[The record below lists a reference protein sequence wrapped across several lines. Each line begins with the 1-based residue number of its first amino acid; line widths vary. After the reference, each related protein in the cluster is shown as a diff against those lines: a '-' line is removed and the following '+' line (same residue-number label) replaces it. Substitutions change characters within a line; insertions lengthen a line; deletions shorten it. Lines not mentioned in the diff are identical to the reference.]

1 MKKLGNKNILYA
13 VWIILC
19 AATAFLGGF
28 GHSMLINYAFLAV
41 MGLLILIVD
50 RHGLSKICR
59 ITKDLKGITE
69 TFSEAEAQ
77 GTQGNEAY
85 LSLMESMHF
94 TYPET
99 EGDWMRLQESWKS
112 SDGMDCDVEDYIF
125 ESELL
130 ESCNYNV
137 CTQVAGILTAL
148 GILGTFL
155 GLVLGLRS
163 FDFSNADQMTS
174 SVEALVGGLNVA
186 FYTSIYGVTLSIL
199 YNIIFRR
206 ITTGLTQELN
216 HFYDAFNSA
225 LEPVSQKAMVERM
238 DSRQAENNALMQD
251 IKALL
256 DERLGERLGHQ
267 MAETLT
273 PVFDRIIQSL
283 DSMMLDFHKEQ
294 ANSLEKIVDAFVDRM
309 GGALNSHVKA
319 LGESVDELSQAQKTM
334 SVELQRLIKQ
344 IVKTSKDTSQINEHA
359 GIILEQLSG
368 YIPLLTQTSQD
379 SAKVIENMTQWS
391 EDVQKMTDTQQKV
404 MKEMAVEQN
413 ELLKVMAEHE
423 GNLDQ
428 TCEEISANQQQ
439 LSESLTEFTK
449 AAQIIAEREEDPLQL
464 DGIKDMLSGYM
475 TTMQKLQQESAQN
488 IENIQSAGIKEML
501 TYVSAQTEAN
511 AKESQAVQ
519 QKLTEELQKLAKT
532 QEDIVFLNAK
542 IANTLSSLTGTGKIQ
557 LPSKGMQQD
566 EEKWSKVLN
575 EKMDAWIREQKAFQ
589 ERLLQLEEERSQPFW
604 SRWGR
609 K

>member
-1 MKKLGNKNILYA
+1 MKKSGNKNILYA
-13 VWIILC
+13 VWGILC

-28 GHSMLINYAFLAV
+28 SHSMLINYAFLAV

-69 TFSEAEAQ
+69 TFSEAEAK

-225 LEPVSQKAMVERM
+225 LEPVSQKAMAERM
-238 DSRQAENNALMQD
+238 DSRQAENNALMQE
-251 IKALL
+251 IKELL
-256 DERLGERLGHQ
+256 DERLGERLGCQ

-368 YIPLLTQTSQD
+368 YIPILTQTSQD

-404 MKEMAVEQN
+404 MKEMTVEQN
-413 ELLKVMAEHE
+413 ELLKTMAEHE
-423 GNLDQ
+423 AHLDQ
-428 TCEEISANQQQ
+428 TCEQINLNQQQ
-439 LSESLTEFTK
+439 LSDSLVQFTK
-449 AAQIIAEREEDPLQL
+449 AAETLAEREQDPMQFED
-464 DGIKDMLSGYM
+464 IKDMLSGYM

-488 IENIQSAGIKEML
+488 IENIQS
-501 TYVSAQTEAN
+501 V
-511 AKESQAVQ
+511 
-519 QKLTEELQKLAKT
+519 
-532 QEDIVFLNAK
+532 
-542 IANTLSSLTGTGKIQ
+542 GTGKIQ
-557 LPSKGMQQD
+557 LPSKGLQQD

>member
-309 GGALNSHVKA
+309 GGALKSHVKA

-379 SAKVIENMTQWS
+379 SAKVIENMVKWS
-391 EDVQKMTDTQQKV
+391 EDIQKMTDTQHLAMEK
-404 MKEMAVEQN
+404 MTVEQN
-413 ELLKVMAEHE
+413 DLLKVMAEHE

-542 IANTLSSLTGTGKIQ
+542 IANTLPSLTGTGKIQ
-557 LPSKGMQQD
+557 LPSKGLQQD

>member
-225 LEPVSQKAMVERM
+225 LEPVSQKAMAERM

-379 SAKVIENMTQWS
+379 SAKVIENMVKWS
-391 EDVQKMTDTQQKV
+391 EDIQKMTDTQHLAMEK
-404 MKEMAVEQN
+404 MTVEQN
-413 ELLKVMAEHE
+413 DLLKVMAEHE

-439 LSESLTEFTK
+439 LSESLVQFTK
-449 AAQIIAEREEDPLQL
+449 AAETLAEREQDPMQFED
-464 DGIKDMLSGYM
+464 IKDMLSGYM
-475 TTMQKLQQESAQN
+475 TTMQQLQRESAQN
-488 IENIQSAGIKEML
+488 IENIQSAGIREML

-557 LPSKGMQQD
+557 LPSKGLQQD

>member
-1 MKKLGNKNILYA
+1 MA
-13 VWIILC
+13 
-19 AATAFLGGF
+19 
-28 GHSMLINYAFLAV
+28 
-41 MGLLILIVD
+41 
-50 RHGLSKICR
+50 
-59 ITKDLKGITE
+59 
-69 TFSEAEAQ
+69 
-77 GTQGNEAY
+77 
-85 LSLMESMHF
+85 
-94 TYPET
+94 
-99 EGDWMRLQESWKS
+99 
-112 SDGMDCDVEDYIF
+112 
-125 ESELL
+125 
-130 ESCNYNV
+130 
-137 CTQVAGILTAL
+137 
-148 GILGTFL
+148 
-155 GLVLGLRS
+155 
-163 FDFSNADQMTS
+163 
-174 SVEALVGGLNVA
+174 
-186 FYTSIYGVTLSIL
+186 
-199 YNIIFRR
+199 
-206 ITTGLTQELN
+206 
-216 HFYDAFNSA
+216 
-225 LEPVSQKAMVERM
+225 ERM
-238 DSRQAENNALMQD
+238 DSRQAENNALMQE
-251 IKALL
+251 IKELL
-256 DERLGERLGHQ
+256 DERLGERLGYQ
-267 MAETLT
+267 MSETLT

-368 YIPLLTQTSQD
+368 YIPILTQISQD

-413 ELLKVMAEHE
+413 ELLKTMAEHE
-423 GNLDQ
+423 AHLDQ
-428 TCEEISANQQQ
+428 TCEQINLNQQQ
-439 LSESLTEFTK
+439 LSDSLTEFTK

-488 IENIQSAGIKEML
+488 IENIQSAG
-501 TYVSAQTEAN
+501 
-511 AKESQAVQ
+511 
-519 QKLTEELQKLAKT
+519 
-532 QEDIVFLNAK
+532 
-542 IANTLSSLTGTGKIQ
+542 TGKIQ
-557 LPSKGMQQD
+557 LSSKGLQQD

>member
-1 MKKLGNKNILYA
+1 MKKSGNKNILYA
-13 VWIILC
+13 VWGILC

-28 GHSMLINYAFLAV
+28 SHSMLINYAFLAV
-41 MGLLILIVD
+41 MGLLILIAD

-69 TFSEAEAQ
+69 TFSEAEAK

-225 LEPVSQKAMVERM
+225 LEPVSQKAMAERM
-238 DSRQAENNALMQD
+238 DSRQAENNALMQE
-251 IKALL
+251 IKELL
-256 DERLGERLGHQ
+256 DERLGERLGYQ
-267 MAETLT
+267 MSETLT

-391 EDVQKMTDTQQKV
+391 EDVQKMTDTQYLAMEK
-404 MKEMAVEQN
+404 MTVEQN
-413 ELLKVMAEHE
+413 DLLKVMAEHE

-511 AKESQAVQ
+511 AKEGQAVQ
-519 QKLTEELQKLAKT
+519 QKMTEELQKLAKT

-557 LPSKGMQQD
+557 LPSKGLQQD

>member
-186 FYTSIYGVTLSIL
+186 FYTSIYGITLSIL

-379 SAKVIENMTQWS
+379 SAKVIENMVKWS
-391 EDVQKMTDTQQKV
+391 EDIQKMTDTQHLAMEK
-404 MKEMAVEQN
+404 MTVEQN
-413 ELLKVMAEHE
+413 DLLKVMAEHE

-557 LPSKGMQQD
+557 LPSKGLQQD

>member
-1 MKKLGNKNILYA
+1 MKKSGNKNILYV
-13 VWIILC
+13 VWGILC

-28 GHSMLINYAFLAV
+28 SHSMLINYAFLAV

-69 TFSEAEAQ
+69 TFSEAEAK
-77 GTQGNEAY
+77 GTRGNEAY

-225 LEPVSQKAMVERM
+225 LEPVSQKAMAERM
-238 DSRQAENNALMQD
+238 DSRQAENNALMQE
-251 IKALL
+251 IKELL
-256 DERLGERLGHQ
+256 DERLGERLGCQ

-413 ELLKVMAEHE
+413 ELLKTMAEHE

-439 LSESLTEFTK
+439 LSDSLTEFTK

-488 IENIQSAGIKEML
+488 IENIQSAG
-501 TYVSAQTEAN
+501 
-511 AKESQAVQ
+511 
-519 QKLTEELQKLAKT
+519 
-532 QEDIVFLNAK
+532 
-542 IANTLSSLTGTGKIQ
+542 TG
-557 LPSKGMQQD
+557 
-566 EEKWSKVLN
+566 
-575 EKMDAWIREQKAFQ
+575 
-589 ERLLQLEEERSQPFW
+589 
-604 SRWGR
+604 
-609 K
+609 

>member
-69 TFSEAEAQ
+69 TFSEAEAK

>member
-94 TYPET
+94 TYPEI

-379 SAKVIENMTQWS
+379 SAKVIENMVKWS
-391 EDVQKMTDTQQKV
+391 EDIQKMTDTQHLAMEK
-404 MKEMAVEQN
+404 MTVEQN
-413 ELLKVMAEHE
+413 DLLKVMAEHE

-475 TTMQKLQQESAQN
+475 TTMQQLQRESAQN
-488 IENIQSAGIKEML
+488 IENIQSAGIREML

-557 LPSKGMQQD
+557 LPSKGLQQD

>member
-379 SAKVIENMTQWS
+379 SAKVIENMVKWS
-391 EDVQKMTDTQQKV
+391 EDIQKMTDTQHLAMEK
-404 MKEMAVEQN
+404 MTVEQN
-413 ELLKVMAEHE
+413 DLLKVMAEHE

-428 TCEEISANQQQ
+428 TCEEISVNQQQ

-557 LPSKGMQQD
+557 LPSKGLQQD

>member
-137 CTQVAGILTAL
+137 CTQVASILTAL

-368 YIPLLTQTSQD
+368 YIPLLTQISQD
-379 SAKVIENMTQWS
+379 SAKVIENMVKWS
-391 EDVQKMTDTQQKV
+391 EDIQKMTDTQHLAMEK
-404 MKEMAVEQN
+404 MTVEQN
-413 ELLKVMAEHE
+413 DLLKVMAEHE

-557 LPSKGMQQD
+557 LPSKGLQQD

>member
-59 ITKDLKGITE
+59 ITKDVKGITE

-379 SAKVIENMTQWS
+379 SAKVIENMVKWS
-391 EDVQKMTDTQQKV
+391 EDIQKMTDTQHLAMEK
-404 MKEMAVEQN
+404 MTVEQN
-413 ELLKVMAEHE
+413 DLLKVMAEHE

-439 LSESLTEFTK
+439 LSESLVQFTK
-449 AAQIIAEREEDPLQL
+449 AAETLAEREQDPMQFED
-464 DGIKDMLSGYM
+464 IKDMLSGYM

-488 IENIQSAGIKEML
+488 IENIQSAGIREML

-557 LPSKGMQQD
+557 LPSKGLQQD

>member
-1 MKKLGNKNILYA
+1 MKKSGNKNLLYA
-13 VWIILC
+13 AWIALC
-19 AATAFLGGF
+19 AATAVLGGF
-28 GHSMLINYAFLAV
+28 NRSMLINYVFLAL
-41 MGLLILIVD
+41 MGMLIFIAD
-50 RHGLSKICR
+50 KHGISKVCR
-59 ITKDLKGITE
+59 ISYDLKRITDALL
-69 TFSEAEAQ
+69 EAKAK
-77 GTQGNEAY
+77 GTRGNKAY
-85 LSLMESMHF
+85 LALMERMHF

-99 EGDWMRLQESWKS
+99 EGDWMRLRESWKS
-112 SDGMDCDVEDYIF
+112 SDGMDCNVEDYIF
-125 ESELL
+125 ESEIL

-155 GLVLGLRS
+155 GLVMGLRS

-186 FYTSIYGVTLSIL
+186 FYTSIYGVSLSIL

-206 ITTGLTQELN
+206 TTTGLTQELN
-216 HFYDAFNSA
+216 HFYDAFHSV
-225 LEPVSQKAMVERM
+225 LEPVSQKAMAERM

-273 PVFDRIIQSL
+273 PVFDRIVQAL

-294 ANSLEKIVDAFVDRM
+294 ANSLEKIVDAFVDKM

-319 LGESVDELSQAQKTM
+319 LGESVNALSQAQREM
-334 SVELQRLIKQ
+334 SIELYKLIRQ
-344 IVKTSKDTSQINEHA
+344 IVKTGQNTSQINEHA
-359 GIILEQLSG
+359 GIILEQLSN
-368 YIPLLTQTSQD
+368 YIPLLEQNSQD
-379 SAKVIENMTQWS
+379 SAKVIENMVKWS
-391 EDVQKMTDTQQKV
+391 EDIQKMTDTQHLAMEK
-404 MKEMAVEQN
+404 MAVEQN
-413 ELLKVMAEHE
+413 DLLKTMAEHE
-423 GNLDQ
+423 AHLDQ
-428 TCEEISANQQQ
+428 TCEQINLNQQQ
-439 LSESLTEFTK
+439 LSDSLTEFTK
-449 AAQIIAEREEDPLQL
+449 AAQIMAEREEDPLQI
-464 DGIKDMLSGYM
+464 DDIKDMLTAYM
-475 TTMQKLQQESAQN
+475 TTMQKLQQENAQN
-488 IENIQSAGIKEML
+488 IENIQSAGIREML

-519 QKLTEELQKLAKT
+519 QKMTEELQKLAKT

-557 LPSKGMQQD
+557 LPSKGLQQD

-575 EKMDAWIREQKAFQ
+575 EKMDAWIKEQKAFQ
-589 ERLLQLEEERSQPFW
+589 ERLLELEEERSQPFW

>member
-379 SAKVIENMTQWS
+379 SAKVIENMVKWS
-391 EDVQKMTDTQQKV
+391 EDIQKMTDTQHLAMEK
-404 MKEMAVEQN
+404 MTVEQN
-413 ELLKVMAEHE
+413 DLLKVMAEHE

-439 LSESLTEFTK
+439 LSESLVQFTK
-449 AAQIIAEREEDPLQL
+449 AAETLAEREQDPMQFED
-464 DGIKDMLSGYM
+464 IKDMLSGYM

-488 IENIQSAGIKEML
+488 IKNIQSAGIREML

-557 LPSKGMQQD
+557 LPSKGLQQD

>member
-1 MKKLGNKNILYA
+1 MKKSGNKNILYA
-13 VWIILC
+13 VWGILC

-28 GHSMLINYAFLAV
+28 SHSMLINYAFLAV

-69 TFSEAEAQ
+69 TFSEAEAK

-225 LEPVSQKAMVERM
+225 LEPVSQKAMAERM
-238 DSRQAENNALMQD
+238 DSRQAENNALMQE
-251 IKALL
+251 IKELL
-256 DERLGERLGHQ
+256 DERLGERLGYQ

-413 ELLKVMAEHE
+413 ELLKTMAEHE

-488 IENIQSAGIKEML
+488 IENIQSAG
-501 TYVSAQTEAN
+501 
-511 AKESQAVQ
+511 
-519 QKLTEELQKLAKT
+519 
-532 QEDIVFLNAK
+532 
-542 IANTLSSLTGTGKIQ
+542 TGKIQ
-557 LPSKGMQQD
+557 LPSKALQQD

>member
-1 MKKLGNKNILYA
+1 
-13 VWIILC
+13 
-19 AATAFLGGF
+19 
-28 GHSMLINYAFLAV
+28 
-41 MGLLILIVD
+41 
-50 RHGLSKICR
+50 
-59 ITKDLKGITE
+59 
-69 TFSEAEAQ
+69 
-77 GTQGNEAY
+77 
-85 LSLMESMHF
+85 MESMHF

-155 GLVLGLRS
+155 
-163 FDFSNADQMTS
+163 
-174 SVEALVGGLNVA
+174 VEALVGGLNVA

-225 LEPVSQKAMVERM
+225 LEPVSQKAMAERM
-238 DSRQAENNALMQD
+238 DSRQAENNALMQE
-251 IKALL
+251 IKELL
-256 DERLGERLGHQ
+256 DERLGERLGYQ

-413 ELLKVMAEHE
+413 ELLKTMAEHE
-423 GNLDQ
+423 AHLDQ
-428 TCEEISANQQQ
+428 TCEQINLNQQQ
-439 LSESLTEFTK
+439 LSESLVQFTK
-449 AAQIIAEREEDPLQL
+449 AAETLAEREEDPLQL

-488 IENIQSAGIKEML
+488 IENIQSAG
-501 TYVSAQTEAN
+501 A
-511 AKESQAVQ
+511 
-519 QKLTEELQKLAKT
+519 
-532 QEDIVFLNAK
+532 
-542 IANTLSSLTGTGKIQ
+542 GKIQ
-557 LPSKGMQQD
+557 LPSKGLQQD

>member
-1 MKKLGNKNILYA
+1 MKKSGNKNILYA
-13 VWIILC
+13 VWISLC
-19 AATAFLGGF
+19 AGTAVLGGF
-28 GHSMLINYAFLAV
+28 SHSMLINYAFLAV

-69 TFSEAEAQ
+69 TFSEAEAK
-77 GTQGNEAY
+77 GTRGNEAY

-225 LEPVSQKAMVERM
+225 LEPVSQKAMAERM
-238 DSRQAENNALMQD
+238 DSRQAENNALMQE
-251 IKALL
+251 IKELL
-256 DERLGERLGHQ
+256 DERLGERLGYQ

-294 ANSLEKIVDAFVDRM
+294 ANSLKKIVDAFVDRM

-413 ELLKVMAEHE
+413 DLLKTMAEHE
-423 GNLDQ
+423 AHLDQ
-428 TCEEISANQQQ
+428 TCEQINLNQQQ
-439 LSESLTEFTK
+439 LSESLVQFTK
-449 AAQIIAEREEDPLQL
+449 AAETLAEREQDPMQFED
-464 DGIKDMLSGYM
+464 IKDMLSGYM

-488 IENIQSAGIKEML
+488 IENIQSAG
-501 TYVSAQTEAN
+501 
-511 AKESQAVQ
+511 
-519 QKLTEELQKLAKT
+519 
-532 QEDIVFLNAK
+532 
-542 IANTLSSLTGTGKIQ
+542 TGKIQ
-557 LPSKGMQQD
+557 LPSKALQQD

-589 ERLLQLEEERSQPFW
+589 ERLLELEEERSQPFW

>member
-379 SAKVIENMTQWS
+379 SAKVIENMVKWS
-391 EDVQKMTDTQQKV
+391 EDIQKMTDTQHLAIEK
-404 MKEMAVEQN
+404 MTVEQN
-413 ELLKVMAEHE
+413 DLLKVMAEHE

-449 AAQIIAEREEDPLQL
+449 AAQIIAEREEEPLQL

-557 LPSKGMQQD
+557 LPSKGLQQD

>member
-1 MKKLGNKNILYA
+1 MKKSGNKNILYA
-13 VWIILC
+13 VWGILC

-28 GHSMLINYAFLAV
+28 SHSMLINYAFLAV

-59 ITKDLKGITE
+59 VTKDLKGITE
-69 TFSEAEAQ
+69 TFSEAEAK
-77 GTQGNEAY
+77 GTRGNEAY

-225 LEPVSQKAMVERM
+225 LEPVSQKAMAERM
-238 DSRQAENNALMQD
+238 DSRQAENNALMQE
-251 IKALL
+251 IKELL
-256 DERLGERLGHQ
+256 DERLGERLGCQ

-413 ELLKVMAEHE
+413 DLLKNMAEHE
-423 GNLDQ
+423 AHLDQ
-428 TCEEISANQQQ
+428 TCEQINLNQQQ
-439 LSESLTEFTK
+439 LSESLVQFTK
-449 AAQIIAEREEDPLQL
+449 AAETLAEREQDPMQFED
-464 DGIKDMLSGYM
+464 IKDMLSGYM

-488 IENIQSAGIKEML
+488 IENIQSAGIREML

-511 AKESQAVQ
+511 AKENQAVQ
-519 QKLTEELQKLAKT
+519 QKMTEELQKLAKT

-557 LPSKGMQQD
+557 LPSKGLQQD

-589 ERLLQLEEERSQPFW
+589 ERLLELEEERSQPFW

>member
-294 ANSLEKIVDAFVDRM
+294 ANSLEKMVDAFVDRM

-368 YIPLLTQTSQD
+368 YIPLLTQISQD
-379 SAKVIENMTQWS
+379 SAKVIENMVKWS
-391 EDVQKMTDTQQKV
+391 EDIQKMTDTQHLAMEK
-404 MKEMAVEQN
+404 MTVEQN
-413 ELLKVMAEHE
+413 DLLKVMAEHE

-557 LPSKGMQQD
+557 LPSKGLQQD

>member
-1 MKKLGNKNILYA
+1 MKKSGNKNILYA
-13 VWIILC
+13 VWGILC

-28 GHSMLINYAFLAV
+28 SHSMLINYAFLAV
-41 MGLLILIVD
+41 MGLFIWIVD

-69 TFSEAEAQ
+69 TFSEAEAK

-238 DSRQAENNALMQD
+238 DSRQAENNALMQE
-251 IKALL
+251 IKELL

-273 PVFDRIIQSL
+273 PVFDRIVQAL

-319 LGESVDELSQAQKTM
+319 LGESVNALSQAQREM
-334 SVELQRLIKQ
+334 SIELYKLIRQ
-344 IVKTSKDTSQINEHA
+344 IVKTGQNTSQINEHA
-359 GIILEQLSG
+359 GIILEQLSN
-368 YIPLLTQTSQD
+368 YIPLLEQNSQD
-379 SAKVIENMTQWS
+379 SAKVIENMVKWS
-391 EDVQKMTDTQQKV
+391 EDIQKMTDTQHLAMEK
-404 MKEMAVEQN
+404 MTVEQN
-413 ELLKVMAEHE
+413 DLLKVMAEHE

-511 AKESQAVQ
+511 AKEGQAVQ
-519 QKLTEELQKLAKT
+519 QKMTEELQKLAKT

-557 LPSKGMQQD
+557 LPSKGLQQD

>member
-1 MKKLGNKNILYA
+1 MKKSGNKNILYA
-13 VWIILC
+13 VWISLC
-19 AATAFLGGF
+19 AGTAVLGGF
-28 GHSMLINYAFLAV
+28 SHSMLINYAFLAV

-69 TFSEAEAQ
+69 TFSEAEAK
-77 GTQGNEAY
+77 GTRGNEAY

-225 LEPVSQKAMVERM
+225 LEPVSQKAMAERM
-238 DSRQAENNALMQD
+238 DSRQAENNALMQE
-251 IKALL
+251 IKELL
-256 DERLGERLGHQ
+256 DERLGERLGYQ

-413 ELLKVMAEHE
+413 DLLKTMAEHE
-423 GNLDQ
+423 AHLDQ
-428 TCEEISANQQQ
+428 TCEQINLNQQQ
-439 LSESLTEFTK
+439 LSESLVQFTK
-449 AAQIIAEREEDPLQL
+449 AAETLAEREQDPMQFED
-464 DGIKDMLSGYM
+464 IKDMLSGYM

-488 IENIQSAGIKEML
+488 IENIQSAG
-501 TYVSAQTEAN
+501 
-511 AKESQAVQ
+511 
-519 QKLTEELQKLAKT
+519 
-532 QEDIVFLNAK
+532 
-542 IANTLSSLTGTGKIQ
+542 TGKIQ
-557 LPSKGMQQD
+557 LPSKALQQD

-589 ERLLQLEEERSQPFW
+589 ERLLELEEERSQPFW

>member
-319 LGESVDELSQAQKTM
+319 LGESVDELSQAQKAM

-379 SAKVIENMTQWS
+379 SAKVIENMVKWS
-391 EDVQKMTDTQQKV
+391 EDIQKMTDTQHLAMEK
-404 MKEMAVEQN
+404 MTVEQN
-413 ELLKVMAEHE
+413 DLLKVMAEHE

-557 LPSKGMQQD
+557 LPSKGLQQD

>member
-1 MKKLGNKNILYA
+1 MKKSGNKNILYA
-13 VWIILC
+13 VWGILC

-28 GHSMLINYAFLAV
+28 SHSMLINYAFLAV

-69 TFSEAEAQ
+69 TFSEAEAK
-77 GTQGNEAY
+77 GTRGNEAY

-99 EGDWMRLQESWKS
+99 EGDWMRLQDSWRS

-225 LEPVSQKAMVERM
+225 LEPVSQKAMAERM
-238 DSRQAENNALMQD
+238 DSRQAENNALMQE
-251 IKALL
+251 IKELL
-256 DERLGERLGHQ
+256 DERLGERLGCQ

-404 MKEMAVEQN
+404 MKEMAAEQN
-413 ELLKVMAEHE
+413 DLLKTMAEHE
-423 GNLDQ
+423 AHLDQ
-428 TCEEISANQQQ
+428 TCEQINLNQQQ
-439 LSESLTEFTK
+439 LSESLVQFTK
-449 AAQIIAEREEDPLQL
+449 AAETLAEREQDPMQFED
-464 DGIKDMLSGYM
+464 IKEMLSGYM

-488 IENIQSAGIKEML
+488 IENIQSTGIKEML

-519 QKLTEELQKLAKT
+519 QKMTEELQKLAKT

-557 LPSKGMQQD
+557 LPSKGLQQD

-589 ERLLQLEEERSQPFW
+589 ERLLELEEERSQPFW

>member
-379 SAKVIENMTQWS
+379 SAKVIENMVKWS
-391 EDVQKMTDTQQKV
+391 EDIQKMTDTQHLAMEK
-404 MKEMAVEQN
+404 MTVEQN
-413 ELLKVMAEHE
+413 DLLKVMAEHE

-557 LPSKGMQQD
+557 LPSKGLQQD

-589 ERLLQLEEERSQPFW
+589 ERLLQLEEERRQPFW

>member
-137 CTQVAGILTAL
+137 CTQVASILTAL

-368 YIPLLTQTSQD
+368 YIPLLTQISQD
-379 SAKVIENMTQWS
+379 SAKVIENMVKWS
-391 EDVQKMTDTQQKV
+391 EDIQKMTDTQHLAMEK
-404 MKEMAVEQN
+404 MTVEQN
-413 ELLKVMAEHE
+413 DLLKVMAEHE

-439 LSESLTEFTK
+439 LSESLVQFTK
-449 AAQIIAEREEDPLQL
+449 AAETLAEREQDPMQFED
-464 DGIKDMLSGYM
+464 IKDMLSGYM
-475 TTMQKLQQESAQN
+475 TTMQQLQRESAQN
-488 IENIQSAGIKEML
+488 IENIQSAGIREML

-557 LPSKGMQQD
+557 LPSKGLQQD

>member
-379 SAKVIENMTQWS
+379 SAKVIENMVKWS
-391 EDVQKMTDTQQKV
+391 EDIQKMTDTQHLAIEK
-404 MKEMAVEQN
+404 MTVEQN
-413 ELLKVMAEHE
+413 DLLKVMAEHE

-557 LPSKGMQQD
+557 LPSKGLQQD

-589 ERLLQLEEERSQPFW
+589 ERLLQLEKERSQPFW

>member
-1 MKKLGNKNILYA
+1 MKKSGNKNILYA
-13 VWIILC
+13 VWVILC

-28 GHSMLINYAFLAV
+28 SHSMLINYAFLAV

-69 TFSEAEAQ
+69 TFSEAEAK

-216 HFYDAFNSA
+216 HFYDVFNSA
-225 LEPVSQKAMVERM
+225 LEPVSQKAMAERM
-238 DSRQAENNALMQD
+238 DSRQAENNALMQE
-251 IKALL
+251 IKELL
-256 DERLGERLGHQ
+256 DERLGERLGYQ

-368 YIPLLTQTSQD
+368 YIPILTQTSQD

-413 ELLKVMAEHE
+413 ELLKTMAEHE
-423 GNLDQ
+423 EHLDQ
-428 TCEEISANQQQ
+428 TCEQINLNQQQ
-439 LSESLTEFTK
+439 LSDSLTEFTK

-519 QKLTEELQKLAKT
+519 QKMTEELQKLAKT

-557 LPSKGMQQD
+557 LPSKGLQQD

>member
-294 ANSLEKIVDAFVDRM
+294 ANSLEKMVDAFVDRM

-379 SAKVIENMTQWS
+379 SAKVIENMVKWS
-391 EDVQKMTDTQQKV
+391 EDIQKMTDTQHLAMEK
-404 MKEMAVEQN
+404 MTVEQN
-413 ELLKVMAEHE
+413 DLLKVMAEHE

>member
-69 TFSEAEAQ
+69 TFSEAEAK

-225 LEPVSQKAMVERM
+225 LEPVSQKAMAERM

-379 SAKVIENMTQWS
+379 SAKVIENMVKWS
-391 EDVQKMTDTQQKV
+391 EDIQKMTDTQHLAMEK
-404 MKEMAVEQN
+404 MTVEQN
-413 ELLKVMAEHE
+413 DLLKVMAEHE

-557 LPSKGMQQD
+557 LPSKGLQQD

>member
-379 SAKVIENMTQWS
+379 SAKVIENMVKWS
-391 EDVQKMTDTQQKV
+391 EDIQKMTDTQHLAIEK
-404 MKEMAVEQN
+404 MTVEQN
-413 ELLKVMAEHE
+413 DLLKVMAEHE

-439 LSESLTEFTK
+439 LSESLVQFTK
-449 AAQIIAEREEDPLQL
+449 AAETLAEREQDPMQFED
-464 DGIKDMLSGYM
+464 IKDMLSGYM
-475 TTMQKLQQESAQN
+475 TTMQQLQRESAQN
-488 IENIQSAGIKEML
+488 IENIQSAGIREML

-557 LPSKGMQQD
+557 LPSKGLQQD

>member
-379 SAKVIENMTQWS
+379 SAKVIENMVKWS
-391 EDVQKMTDTQQKV
+391 EDIQKMTDTQHLAMEK
-404 MKEMAVEQN
+404 MTVEQN
-413 ELLKVMAEHE
+413 DLLKVMAEHE

-488 IENIQSAGIKEML
+488 IENIQSAGIREML

-557 LPSKGMQQD
+557 LPSKGLQQD

>member
-1 MKKLGNKNILYA
+1 MKKSGNKNILYA
-13 VWIILC
+13 VWGILC

-28 GHSMLINYAFLAV
+28 GHSMLINYAFLAL
-41 MGLLILIVD
+41 MGVLIWLVD

-69 TFSEAEAQ
+69 TFSEAEAK
-77 GTQGNEAY
+77 GTRGNEAY

-225 LEPVSQKAMVERM
+225 LEPVSQKAMAERM
-238 DSRQAENNALMQD
+238 DSRQAENNALMQE
-251 IKALL
+251 IKELL
-256 DERLGERLGHQ
+256 DERLGERLGCQ

-391 EDVQKMTDTQQKV
+391 EDVQKMTDTQRLV
-404 MKEMAVEQN
+404 MKKMAVEQN
-413 ELLKVMAEHE
+413 DLLKTMAEHE
-423 GNLDQ
+423 AHLDQ
-428 TCEEISANQQQ
+428 TCEQINLNQQQ
-439 LSESLTEFTK
+439 LSESLVQFTK
-449 AAQIIAEREEDPLQL
+449 AAETLAEREQDPMQFED
-464 DGIKDMLSGYM
+464 IKEMLSGYM

-488 IENIQSAGIKEML
+488 IENIQSTGIKEML

-519 QKLTEELQKLAKT
+519 QKMTEELQKLAKT

-557 LPSKGMQQD
+557 LPSKGLQQD

-589 ERLLQLEEERSQPFW
+589 ERLLELEEERSQPFW

>member
-1 MKKLGNKNILYA
+1 MKKSGNKNILYA
-13 VWIILC
+13 VWGILC

-28 GHSMLINYAFLAV
+28 SHSMLINYAFLAV

-69 TFSEAEAQ
+69 TFSEAEAE

-225 LEPVSQKAMVERM
+225 LEPVSQKAMAERM
-238 DSRQAENNALMQD
+238 DSRQAENNALMQE
-251 IKALL
+251 IKELL
-256 DERLGERLGHQ
+256 DERLGERLGYQ

-319 LGESVDELSQAQKTM
+319 LGESVDELSQAQKAM

-391 EDVQKMTDTQQKV
+391 EDVQKMTDTQQRV

-413 ELLKVMAEHE
+413 ELLKTMAEHE
-423 GNLDQ
+423 THLDQ
-428 TCEEISANQQQ
+428 TCEQINLNQQQ
-439 LSESLTEFTK
+439 LSDSLTEFTK

-488 IENIQSAGIKEML
+488 IENIQSAGTREML
-501 TYVSAQTEAN
+501 TYVSARTEAN
-511 AKESQAVQ
+511 AKEIQVVQ
-519 QKLTEELQKLAKT
+519 QKMTEELQKLAKT

>member
-69 TFSEAEAQ
+69 TFSEAEAK

-225 LEPVSQKAMVERM
+225 LEPVSQKAMAERM
-238 DSRQAENNALMQD
+238 DSRQAENNALMQE
-251 IKALL
+251 IKELL
-256 DERLGERLGHQ
+256 DERLGERLGYQ

-557 LPSKGMQQD
+557 LPSKGLQQD

>member
-379 SAKVIENMTQWS
+379 SAKVIENMVKWS
-391 EDVQKMTDTQQKV
+391 EDIQKMTDTQQKV

-488 IENIQSAGIKEML
+488 IENIQSAGIREML

-557 LPSKGMQQD
+557 LPSKGLQQD